1 MPKVY
6 EYLGLIFFFYANEHL
21 PIHVHVSLA
30 EFESKIE
37 LTYEN
42 GILSEINILDVKGR
56 QPLPAKEL
64 AEAVKF
70 VKKYHEGIVEKWTNF
85 FVKNKK
91 VKCEVI
97 TKKIK

>member
-1 MPKVY
+1 VFGWPIR
-6 EYLGLIFFFYANEHL
+6 LGCDLLRHARNNVHHGLPAGSPFLATNALDNLIN
-21 PIHVHVSLA
+21 
-30 EFESKIE
+30 KK
-37 LTYEN
+37 
-42 GILSEINILDVKGR
+42 EIPVIIAVCR

-64 AEAVKF
+64 AESIKF

-97 TKKIK
+97 TQKIK

>member
-1 MPKVY
+1 MVTFFWKSLKVD
-6 EYLGLIFFFYANEHL
+6 
-21 PIHVHVSLA
+21 
-30 EFESKIE
+30 
-37 LTYEN
+37 
-42 GILSEINILDVKGR
+42 ILDVKSR

-91 VKCEVI
+91 VRLSR
-97 TKKIK
+97 